1 VTPTMTSNKVAVVT
15 GGGRG
20 IGAAVSHRLAA
31 DGFAVAVNYSR
42 SARDAEEVAAKIV
55 ADGGQAVAIQADVSV
70 VEDAERLIAET
81 TARLGAPAVLV
92 NNAGMN
98 KAGAA
103 RKQSPADFDEVIAV
117 NLNGAFYCT
126 HFALPAMYE
135 AGWGRV
141 VFVNSPSGGRRPAPG
156 MSAYAAAKAGLV
168 GMTKSMALEVARRG
182 ITVNCVMPGFVATDI
197 VSSGG
202 EAGVEALTKHW
213 PSIPPESIASTVSFL
228 VSDHAADVSGEE
240 IGVWRGGPVGV

>member
-1 VTPTMTSNKVAVVT
+1 MTSNKVAVVT

-55 ADGGQAVAIQADVSV
+55 ADGGRAVAIQADVSV

-81 TARLGAPAVLV
+81 TAQLGTPTVLV

-126 HFALPAMYE
+126 HFALPGMYE

-141 VFVNSPSGGRRPAPG
+141 VFVNSPSGGRRPSPG
-156 MSAYAAAKAGLV
+156 MSAYSAAKAGLV
-168 GMTKSMALEVARRG
+168 GMAKSMALEVARRG

-197 VSSGG
+197 VASGG

>member
-1 VTPTMTSNKVAVVT
+1 MDSPKVALVT

-20 IGAAVSHRLAA
+20 IGAAISSRLAA
-31 DGFAVAVNYSR
+31 EGFAVAVNYSR
-42 SARDAEEVAAKIV
+42 SARDAEEVVAKIV
-55 ADGGQAVAIQADVSV
+55 ADGGRAVAIRADISQAA
-70 VEDAERLIAET
+70 EAERLIADT
-81 TARLGAPAVLV
+81 TVQLGAPTVVV

-103 RKQSPADFDEVIAV
+103 RKQSPEDFDEVIAV

-141 VFVNSPSGGRRPAPG
+141 IFVNSASGGRRPSPG
-156 MSAYAAAKAGLV
+156 MSAYSAAKAGLV
-168 GMTKSMALEVARRG
+168 GMAKSMALEVARRG
-182 ITVNCVMPGFVATDI
+182 VTVNCVMPGFVATDI
-197 VSSGG
+197 VASGG

-213 PSIPPESIASTVSFL
+213 PSIPPESIASTISFL
-228 VSDHAADVSGEE
+228 ASDNAADVSGEE

>member
-1 VTPTMTSNKVAVVT
+1 MNSSKIALVT

-42 SARDAEEVAAKIV
+42 SARDAEDVVAKIV
-55 ADGGQAVAIQADVSV
+55 ADGGRAVAIQADISRAT
-70 VEDAERLIAET
+70 DAERLVAET
-81 TARLGAPAVLV
+81 TEKLGAPTVLV

-103 RKQSPADFDEVIAV
+103 RKQAPEEFDEVVSV

-156 MSAYAAAKAGLV
+156 MSAYSAAKAGLV
-168 GMTKSMALEVARRG
+168 GMARTMAQEVARRG

-228 VSDHAADVSGEE
+228 VSDGAADVSGEE

>member
-1 VTPTMTSNKVAVVT
+1 MDFPKVAVVT

-20 IGAAVSHRLAA
+20 IGAAISSRLAA

-42 SARDAEEVAAKIV
+42 SARDAEEVVAKIV
-55 ADGGQAVAIQADVSV
+55 ADGGRAVAIRADISQAA
-70 VEDAERLIAET
+70 EAERLIADT
-81 TARLGAPAVLV
+81 TVHLGAPTVVV

-103 RKQSPADFDEVIAV
+103 RKQSPEDFDEVIAV

-141 VFVNSPSGGRRPAPG
+141 IFVNSPSGGRRPSPG
-156 MSAYAAAKAGLV
+156 MSAYSAAKAGLV
-168 GMTKSMALEVARRG
+168 GMAKSMALEVARRG
-182 ITVNCVMPGFVATDI
+182 VTVNCVMPGFVATDI
-197 VSSGG
+197 VASGG

-213 PSIPPESIASTVSFL
+213 PSIPPESIASTISFL
-228 VSDHAADVSGEE
+228 VSDNAADVSGEE

>member
-1 VTPTMTSNKVAVVT
+1 VDSPKVALVT

-20 IGAAVSHRLAA
+20 IGAAISRRLAA

-55 ADGGQAVAIQADVSV
+55 ADGGRAVAIRADISRAA
-70 VEDAERLIAET
+70 EAERLIADT
-81 TARLGAPAVLV
+81 TVQLGAPTVVV

-103 RKQSPADFDEVIAV
+103 RKQSPEDFDEVIAV

-141 VFVNSPSGGRRPAPG
+141 IFVNSPSGGRRPSPG
-156 MSAYAAAKAGLV
+156 MSAYSAAKAGLV

-197 VSSGG
+197 VASGG

-213 PSIPPESIASTVSFL
+213 PSIPPESIASTISFL
-228 VSDHAADVSGEE
+228 VSDNAADISGEE

>member
-1 VTPTMTSNKVAVVT
+1 VDFPKVALVT

-20 IGAAVSHRLAA
+20 IGAAISSRLAA

-42 SARDAEEVAAKIV
+42 SARDAEELVAKIV
-55 ADGGQAVAIQADVSV
+55 ADGGRAVAIRADISQAA
-70 VEDAERLIAET
+70 EAERLIADT
-81 TARLGAPAVLV
+81 TVHLGAPTVVV

-103 RKQSPADFDEVIAV
+103 RKQSPEDFDEVIAV

-141 VFVNSPSGGRRPAPG
+141 IFVNSPSGGRRPSPG
-156 MSAYAAAKAGLV
+156 MSAYSAAKAGLV
-168 GMTKSMALEVARRG
+168 GMAKSMALEVARRG
-182 ITVNCVMPGFVATDI
+182 VTVNCVMPGFVATDI
-197 VSSGG
+197 VASGG

-213 PSIPPESIASTVSFL
+213 PSIPPESIASTISFL
-228 VSDHAADVSGEE
+228 VSDNAADVSGEE

>member
-1 VTPTMTSNKVAVVT
+1 MVT

-20 IGAAVSHRLAA
+20 IGAAISRRLAD

-42 SARDAEEVAAKIV
+42 SARDAEDVAAKIV
-55 ADGGQAVAIQADVSV
+55 ADGGRAVAIQADISQA
-70 VEDAERLIAET
+70 AEAEQLIAET
-81 TARLGAPAVLV
+81 TARLGAPTVLV

-98 KAGAA
+98 KAAAA
-103 RKQSPADFDEVIAV
+103 RKQSPEHFDEVIAV

-126 HFALPAMYE
+126 HFALPSMYE
-135 AGWGRV
+135 AGWGRI
-141 VFVNSPSGGRRPAPG
+141 VFVNSASGGRRPSPG
-156 MSAYAAAKAGLV
+156 MSAYSAAKSGLV

-197 VSSGG
+197 VASGG

-213 PSIPPESIASTVSFL
+213 PSIPPESIASTISFL
-228 VSDHAADVSGEE
+228 VSDNAADVSGEE

>member
-1 VTPTMTSNKVAVVT
+1 VDSPKVALVT

-20 IGAAVSHRLAA
+20 IGAAISSRLAA

-42 SARDAEEVAAKIV
+42 SARDAEEVVAKIV
-55 ADGGQAVAIQADVSV
+55 ADGGRAVAIRADISQAA
-70 VEDAERLIAET
+70 EAERLIADT
-81 TARLGAPAVLV
+81 TVQLGAPTVVV

-103 RKQSPADFDEVIAV
+103 RKQSPEDFDEVIAV

-135 AGWGRV
+135 SGWGRII
-141 VFVNSPSGGRRPAPG
+141 FVDSPSGGRRPSPG
-156 MSAYAAAKAGLV
+156 MSAYSAAKAGLV
-168 GMTKSMALEVARRG
+168 GMAKSMALEVARRG

-197 VSSGG
+197 VASGG

-213 PSIPPESIASTVSFL
+213 PSIPPESIASTISFL
-228 VSDHAADVSGEE
+228 VSDNAADVSGEE

>member
-1 VTPTMTSNKVAVVT
+1 MTSNKVAVVT

-81 TARLGAPAVLV
+81 TARLGAPTVLV

>member
-1 VTPTMTSNKVAVVT
+1 MDSPKVALVT

-20 IGAAVSHRLAA
+20 IGAAISRRLAA

-42 SARDAEEVAAKIV
+42 SARDAEEVAAKIL
-55 ADGGQAVAIQADVSV
+55 ADGGRAVAIRADISRAA
-70 VEDAERLIAET
+70 EAERLIADT
-81 TARLGAPAVLV
+81 TVQLGAPTVVV

-103 RKQSPADFDEVIAV
+103 RKQSPEDFDEVIAV

-126 HFALPAMYE
+126 HFALPEMYE

-141 VFVNSPSGGRRPAPG
+141 IFVNSPSGGRRPSPG
-156 MSAYAAAKAGLV
+156 MSAYSAAKAGLV
-168 GMTKSMALEVARRG
+168 GMAKSMALEVARRG

-197 VSSGG
+197 VASGG

-213 PSIPPESIASTVSFL
+213 PSIPPESIASTISFL
-228 VSDHAADVSGEE
+228 VSDDAADVSGEE

>member
-1 VTPTMTSNKVAVVT
+1 VDSPKVALVT

-20 IGAAVSHRLAA
+20 IGAAISSRLAA
-31 DGFAVAVNYSR
+31 EGFAVAVNYSR
-42 SARDAEEVAAKIV
+42 SARDAEEVVAKIV
-55 ADGGQAVAIQADVSV
+55 ADGGRAVAIRADISQAA
-70 VEDAERLIAET
+70 EAERLIADT
-81 TARLGAPAVLV
+81 TVQLGAPTVVV

-103 RKQSPADFDEVIAV
+103 RKQSPEDFDEVIAV

-141 VFVNSPSGGRRPAPG
+141 IFVNSASGGRRPSPG
-156 MSAYAAAKAGLV
+156 MSAYSAAKAGLV
-168 GMTKSMALEVARRG
+168 GMAKSMALEVARRG
-182 ITVNCVMPGFVATDI
+182 VTVNCVMPGFVATDI
-197 VSSGG
+197 VASGG

-213 PSIPPESIASTVSFL
+213 PSIPPESIASTISFL
-228 VSDHAADVSGEE
+228 ASDNAADVSGEE

>member
-1 VTPTMTSNKVAVVT
+1 VDSPKVALVT

-20 IGAAVSHRLAA
+20 IGAAISRRLAA

-55 ADGGQAVAIQADVSV
+55 ADGGRAVAIRADISRAA
-70 VEDAERLIAET
+70 EAERLIADT
-81 TARLGAPAVLV
+81 TVQLGAPTVVV

-103 RKQSPADFDEVIAV
+103 RKQSPEDFDEVIAV

-141 VFVNSPSGGRRPAPG
+141 IFVNSPSGGRRPSPG
-156 MSAYAAAKAGLV
+156 MSAYSAAKAGLV
-168 GMTKSMALEVARRG
+168 GMAKSMALEVARRG

-197 VSSGG
+197 VASGG

-213 PSIPPESIASTVSFL
+213 PSIPPESIASTISFL
-228 VSDHAADVSGEE
+228 VSDNAADISGEE

>member
-1 VTPTMTSNKVAVVT
+1 MDFPKVALVT

-20 IGAAVSHRLAA
+20 IGAAISSRLAA

-42 SARDAEEVAAKIV
+42 SARDAEELVAKIV
-55 ADGGQAVAIQADVSV
+55 ADGGRAVAIRADISQAA
-70 VEDAERLIAET
+70 EAERLIADT
-81 TARLGAPAVLV
+81 TVHLGAPTVVV

-103 RKQSPADFDEVIAV
+103 RKQSPEDFDEVIAV

-141 VFVNSPSGGRRPAPG
+141 IFVNSPSGGRRPSPG
-156 MSAYAAAKAGLV
+156 MSAYSAAKAGLV
-168 GMTKSMALEVARRG
+168 GMAKSMALEVARRG
-182 ITVNCVMPGFVATDI
+182 VTVNCVMPGFVATDI
-197 VSSGG
+197 VASGG

-213 PSIPPESIASTVSFL
+213 PSIPPESIASTISFL
-228 VSDHAADVSGEE
+228 VSDNAADVSGEE

>member
-1 VTPTMTSNKVAVVT
+1 MDFPKVALVT

-20 IGAAVSHRLAA
+20 IGAAISSRLAA

-42 SARDAEEVAAKIV
+42 SARDAEEVVAKIV
-55 ADGGQAVAIQADVSV
+55 ADGGRAVAIRADISQAA
-70 VEDAERLIAET
+70 EAERLIADT
-81 TARLGAPAVLV
+81 TVQLGAPTVVV

-103 RKQSPADFDEVIAV
+103 RKQSPEDFDEVIAV

-141 VFVNSPSGGRRPAPG
+141 IFVNSPSGGRRPSPG
-156 MSAYAAAKAGLV
+156 MSAYSAAKAGLV
-168 GMTKSMALEVARRG
+168 GMAKSMALEVARRG

-197 VSSGG
+197 VASGG

-213 PSIPPESIASTVSFL
+213 PSIPPESIASTISFL
-228 VSDHAADVSGEE
+228 VSDNAADVSGEE

>member
-1 VTPTMTSNKVAVVT
+1 MTPTMTSNKVAVVT

-70 VEDAERLIAET
+70 VEDAERLIADT
-81 TARLGAPAVLV
+81 TARLGAPTVLV

>member
-1 VTPTMTSNKVAVVT
+1 MSSERVAVVT

-20 IGAAVSHRLAA
+20 IGAAISQRLAA

-42 SARDAEEVAAKIV
+42 SARDAEDVVAKII
-55 ADGGQAVAIQADVSV
+55 ADGGRAAAIQADISRAA
-70 VEDAERLIAET
+70 DAERLVAEC
-81 TARLGAPAVLV
+81 TAALGAPVVLV

-98 KAGAA
+98 KTGAA
-103 RKQSPADFDEVIAV
+103 RKQAPDEFDEVVAV

-126 HFALPAMYE
+126 RFALPAMYE

-156 MSAYAAAKAGLV
+156 MSAYSAAKAGLV
-168 GMTKSMALEVARRG
+168 GMAKTIAQEVARRG
-182 ITVNCVMPGFVATDI
+182 ITVNTVMPGFVATDI

-213 PSIPPESIASTVSFL
+213 PSILPESIASTVSFL
-228 VSDHAADVSGEE
+228 VSDNAADVSGEE

>member
-1 VTPTMTSNKVAVVT
+1 MDFPKVAVVT

-20 IGAAVSHRLAA
+20 IGAAISSRLAA

-42 SARDAEEVAAKIV
+42 SARDAEEVVAKIV
-55 ADGGQAVAIQADVSV
+55 ADGGRAVAIRADISQAA
-70 VEDAERLIAET
+70 EAERLIADT
-81 TARLGAPAVLV
+81 TVHLGAPTVVV

-103 RKQSPADFDEVIAV
+103 RKQSPEDFDEVIAV

-141 VFVNSPSGGRRPAPG
+141 IFVNSPSGGRRPSPG
-156 MSAYAAAKAGLV
+156 MSAYSAAKAGLV
-168 GMTKSMALEVARRG
+168 GMAKSMVLEVARRG
-182 ITVNCVMPGFVATDI
+182 VTVNCVMPGFVATDI
-197 VSSGG
+197 VASGG

-213 PSIPPESIASTVSFL
+213 PSIPPESIASTISFL
-228 VSDHAADVSGEE
+228 VSDNAADVSGEE